1 MANKNAKNAVNA
13 PDVHV
18 VATSNIGKGIKYNES
33 TKQYDVSVGSGLEIN
48 SNGEVV
54 TVNKPEI
61 RTFDNGTGKVVHKQA
76 ITDAGGFIE
85 VSGVISLPLPSDPK
99 ALLNLGGNDPKIEAY
114 QEQQR
119 RATGISNLVVYGGT
133 GKADGVALGMTFAGA
148 ELYYHEVGFLL
159 NLADY
164 GIDELVSA
172 VATAGDVPG
181 WKKETAWVVSSFE
194 KQAYVPIG
202 IHVYM
207 SPGDT
212 ACSVSYAIKGT
223 KLNR

>member
-1 MANKNAKNAVNA
+1 MANKNAKNVTNGT
-13 PDVHV
+13 DIFV
-18 VATSNIGKGIKYNES
+18 VTPGNMGKGVKYNET
-33 TKQYDVSVGSGLEIN
+33 TKQYDVAVGSGLAIN
-48 SNGEVV
+48 ENGDVF

-61 RTFDNGTGKVVHKQA
+61 RTFGNGTGKIVHKQA

-85 VSGVISLPLPSDPK
+85 VSGVIALPLPPDP
-99 ALLNLGGNDPKIEAY
+99 ASLLNLGGNTPQIATY

-119 RATGISNLVVYGGT
+119 QASGISSLVVYGGT
-133 GKADGVALGMTFAGA
+133 GKADGAALGIFYPGV

-159 NLADY
+159 YLADY

-172 VATAGDVPG
+172 VATAGDLPG
-181 WKKETAWVVSSFE
+181 WKKETAWVVSSLE

-207 SPGDT
+207 VPGDT
-212 ACSVSYAIKGT
+212 ACSVSYSIKGT
-223 KLNR
+223 KLKK

>member
-1 MANKNAKNAVNA
+1 MANKNAKNVVNA

-18 VATSNIGKGIKYNES
+18 VTPSNMGKGIKYNET
-33 TKQYDVSVGSGLEIN
+33 TKQYDVSVGSGLAIN
-48 SNGEVV
+48 ENGDVV

-61 RTFDNGTGKVVHKQA
+61 RTYDNGTGKIVHKQA

-85 VSGVISLPLPSDPK
+85 VSGVVSLPLPSDP
-99 ALLNLGGNDPKIEAY
+99 ASLVGLSGLDPRIVAY

-119 RATGISNLVVYGGT
+119 RDTGISSLIVYGGT
-133 GKADGVALGMTFAGA
+133 GKADGAALGISYAGT

-159 NLADY
+159 HLADY

-172 VATAGDVPG
+172 VATAGDLPG
-181 WKKETAWVVSSFE
+181 WKKETAWIVSSFE
-194 KQAYVPIG
+194 KQADVPIG

-207 SPGDT
+207 TPGDT
-212 ACSVSYAIKGT
+212 ACSVSYSIKGT
-223 KLNR
+223 KLNK

>member
-1 MANKNAKNAVNA
+1 MANKNAKNVVNA

-18 VATSNIGKGIKYNES
+18 VTPSNMGKGIKYNET
-33 TKQYDVSVGSGLEIN
+33 TKQYDVSVGSGLAIN
-48 SNGEVV
+48 ENGDVV

-61 RTFDNGTGKVVHKQA
+61 RTYDNGTGKIVHKQA

-99 ALLNLGGNDPKIEAY
+99 SLLNLGSDDPKVEAY

-119 RATGISNLVVYGGT
+119 RVTGISSLVVYGGT
-133 GKADGVALGMTFAGA
+133 GKADGAALGMSYAGA
-148 ELYYHEVGFLL
+148 EFYYHEVGFLL
-159 NLADY
+159 LLADY
-164 GIDELVSA
+164 GIGELISA

-207 SPGDT
+207 TPGDT
-212 ACSVSYAIKGT
+212 ACSVSYSIKGT
-223 KLNR
+223 KISK

>member
-1 MANKNAKNAVNA
+1 MANKNAKNVVNA

-18 VATSNIGKGIKYNES
+18 VTPSNMGKGIKYNET
-33 TKQYDVSVGSGLEIN
+33 TKQYDVSVGSGLAIN
-48 SNGEVV
+48 ENGDVV

-61 RTFDNGTGKVVHKQA
+61 RTYDNGTGKVVHKQA

-85 VSGVISLPLPSDPK
+85 VSGVISLPLPSDP
-99 ALLNLGGNDPKIEAY
+99 ASLVGIGGLDPRIAAY

-119 RATGISNLVVYGGT
+119 RDTGISSLIVYGGT
-133 GKADGVALGMTFAGA
+133 GKADGAALGISHAGT

-159 NLADY
+159 HLADY
-164 GIDELVSA
+164 GIDELISA
-172 VATAGDVPG
+172 VATAGDLPG

-194 KQAYVPIG
+194 KQTDVPIG

-212 ACSVSYAIKGT
+212 VCSVSYSIKGT
-223 KLNR
+223 KLNE

>member
-1 MANKNAKNAVNA
+1 MANKNAKNVVNA

-18 VATSNIGKGIKYNES
+18 VAPSNIGKGIKYNES

-54 TVNKPEI
+54 TVNKPVI
-61 RTFDNGTGKVVHKQA
+61 RTFDNGTGKIVHKQA

-99 ALLNLGGNDPKIEAY
+99 SLLNLDVRSPIVAAY
-114 QEQQR
+114 QEKQR
-119 RATGISNLVVYGGT
+119 VASGISSLIVYGGT
-133 GKADGVALGMTFAGA
+133 AKASGAALGLTFTNADV
-148 ELYYHEVGFLL
+148 YYHEVGFLL

-202 IHVYM
+202 IHVYLE
-207 SPGDT
+207 PGDT
-212 ACSVSYAIKGT
+212 HCAVSYSIKGT
-223 KLNR
+223 KLNK